1 MLMLYVVKDKTKT
14 NSKKQEAFGSYKVV
28 QWQIAARGTIYLVK
42 DENVAFLLVENLSS
56 CSW

>member
-1 MLMLYVVKDKTKT
+1 MLYVVKGKTKT

-28 QWQIAARGTIYLVK
+28 QWQIAATGTIYLLK